1 MLNIDPYLS
10 CILLPR
16 VGGGRGMVVGG
27 QVLQA
32 SVGGLGRVEVGAS
45 VAPSGLHLVVGV
57 VVGVEEGRRQV
68 SGGHRCNW
76 KYF

>member
-1 MLNIDPYLS
+1 MYTFRFRFIVPYLS
-10 CILLPR
+10 CILLPWIWR
-16 VGGGRGMVVGG
+16 GCGMMVGC
-27 QVLQA
+27 QVLEA

-68 SGGHRCNW
+68 S
-76 KYF
+76 